1 MGRYLC
7 EYTFQMI
14 LGKHLYK
21 QNICIP
27 NVLMFDTNRR
37 EYEADF
43 LYFSLKSR
51 NLTEVEIKL
60 DIRDFLNDFNKTRY
74 HDNPDVMYLYYCI
87 PTDMYELYKE
97 EIDSKLGDAGL
108 ILIDSIDTDTIE
120 GHFYEFGR
128 FKKRAKKRKGVS
140 ALSDEQVM
148 RYMRIG
154 CMKWVSRG

>member
-1 MGRYLC
+1 MYRYLC
-7 EYTFQMI
+7 EHTFQMI

-27 NVLMFDTNRR
+27 NVLMLDTNRR

-43 LYFSLKSR
+43 LYFNLKSR
-51 NLTEVEIKL
+51 SLTEVEIKL
-60 DIRDFLNDFNKTRY
+60 DIRDFLNDFNKNRY

-87 PTDMYELYKE
+87 PTDMYELYQDK
-97 EIDSKLGDAGL
+97 IDSKLGDAGL
-108 ILIDSIDTDTIE
+108 ILINSVDTIE
-120 GHFYEFGR
+120 SHFYEFGC

>member
-27 NVLMFDTNRR
+27 NVLMLDTNRR

-43 LYFSLKSR
+43 LYFNLKSR

-60 DIRDFLNDFNKTRY
+60 DIRDFLNDFNKVRY

-87 PTDMYELYKE
+87 PTDMYELHKE

-108 ILIDSIDTDTIE
+108 I
-120 GHFYEFGR
+120 
-128 FKKRAKKRKGVS
+128 
-140 ALSDEQVM
+140 
-148 RYMRIG
+148 
-154 CMKWVSRG
+154 